1 MTLSE
6 VRFGWHPDVPDYRD
20 WIIDQHPDASKL
32 FPRPILLGGMPLA
45 SKVDLRSYCSPI
57 ENQGRLGSCTAQA
70 GVGLVEFLE
79 RRALGRHVDGSR
91 LFVYKT
97 TRNLLGWTGDT
108 GAYVRT
114 TLKALAKFGL
124 CPERYW
130 PYVIADF
137 DKEPNAFCYSYASTA
152 RALRYF
158 RIDTAGRDG
167 GEILELIK
175 MVLSYRYP
183 VAFGYPVYVWGNE
196 AGEIRMP
203 RAGDRLMGGHAIM
216 AVGFDDGRT
225 IENSGTGALQ
235 IRNSWGT
242 GWGQSGYGWLP
253 YEYVKQR
260 LARDFWVITSQDY
273 LND

>member
-1 MTLSE
+1 
-6 VRFGWHPDVPDYRD
+6 
-20 WIIDQHPDASKL
+20 
-32 FPRPILLGGMPLA
+32 
-45 SKVDLRSYCSPI
+45 
-57 ENQGRLGSCTAQA
+57 
-70 GVGLVEFLE
+70 VEFLE

-114 TLKALAKFGL
+114 TLKALAKFGV

-137 DKEPNAFCYSYASTA
+137 DQEPSSFAYAYAGTA

-158 RIDTAGRDG
+158 RIDTGGRSSTDV
-167 GEILELIK
+167 LELVK

-183 VAFGYPVYVWGNE
+183 VAFGYPVYVWGNDQ
-196 AGEIRMP
+196 GEIRMP
-203 RAGDRLMGGHAIM
+203 RPGDRLMGGHAIM
-216 AVGFDDGRT
+216 AVGYDDNRQ
-225 IENSGTGALQ
+225 IEASGPGALR

-242 GWGQSGYGWLP
+242 GWGQAGYGWLP
-253 YEYVKQR
+253 YNYILEH
-260 LARDFWVITSQDY
+260 LARDFWVITAQDY